1 MDARP
6 QTLSTVAGVSSSLFI
21 SLFINIRG
29 GGDNSRF
36 RSCMNIHT
44 SAPHFTHD
52 MIYLSICDKKTL
64 TTILIYIYIHHRT
77 HRDIH
82 TIRTRT
88 VSPLTYTNPLSS
100 LSSLTSIRYAIRQ
113 PTRHLLPYLRRRS
126 RPWCSICGAA
136 AARRGRNDSPYSPTC
151 PAHSNP
157 RRADHSP
164 AAR

>member
-64 TTILIYIYIHHRT
+64 ATILIYIYTSPYTQRYSYNT
-77 HRDIH
+77 HTHGFSTHIYQSSLFPFITH
-82 TIRTRT
+82 VHPLCYTATHSPSAS
-88 VSPLTYTNPLSS
+88 VSSPPLTPMVFDMRSSCSATWQKRLTLFSDMPRPLKSS
-100 LSSLTSIRYAIRQ
+100 KS
-113 PTRHLLPYLRRRS
+113 
-126 RPWCSICGAA
+126 
-136 AARRGRNDSPYSPTC
+136 
-151 PAHSNP
+151 
-157 RRADHSP
+157 
-164 AAR
+164 